1 MEEDRRGDS
10 IGFAGN
16 WAHSMLEKWEF
27 TGTTIDNDDIEC
39 SGMVSVTKKIEDAK
53 IFWIKRSD

>member
-10 IGFAGN
+10 IGSACN
-16 WAHSMLEKWEF
+16 WARSTLEKWDF

-39 SGMVSVTKKIEDAK
+39 SGMVSVTTKIEDAI
-53 IFWIKRSD
+53 IFWIKGSD